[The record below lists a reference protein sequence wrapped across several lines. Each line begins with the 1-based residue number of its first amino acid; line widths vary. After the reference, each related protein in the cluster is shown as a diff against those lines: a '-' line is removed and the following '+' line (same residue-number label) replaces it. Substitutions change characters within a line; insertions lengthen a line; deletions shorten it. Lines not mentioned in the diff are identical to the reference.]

1 MKKLLFLLIPVAI
14 GCHTQTPEEKMK
26 EGIKAYLSKTMHD
39 FKSYEPVEYKKIDS
53 VYTSYITSE
62 RGSALYDS
70 IDFYTKMRK
79 EILERA
85 KEYTY
90 TSPRVALSILDKGK
104 VYSAKPDSI
113 ENVIDKETAAF
124 VKKFN
129 GYKMVHTFRGKN
141 MNNATI
147 ITTKRFYFDSAFTVT
162 KSVEVE

>member
-1 MKKLLFLLIPVAI
+1 
-14 GCHTQTPEEKMK
+14 
-26 EGIKAYLSKTMHD
+26 
-39 FKSYEPVEYKKIDS
+39 
-53 VYTSYITSE
+53 
-62 RGSALYDS
+62 
-70 IDFYTKMRK
+70 
-79 EILERA
+79 
-85 KEYTY
+85 
-90 TSPRVALSILDKGK
+90 LSILDKGK
-104 VYSAKPDSI
+104 VYSAKTDSI